1 MATGSLTNRQSEVLD
16 LIRTC
21 ISTQGCP
28 PTRAEIA
35 RRLGFRSA
43 NAAEDHLRALA
54 RKGFIE
60 LVPGSSRGI
69 RLVEAASGLP
79 VIGRVAAGAPILAE
93 QNVEEYCAVDPAV
106 FHPRADY
113 LLRVRGD
120 SMKGAGILDGDL
132 LAVHRTPEVENGRIV
147 VARIA
152 DEVTVKWFRR
162 AGAIVHL
169 LPDNPDHAPMRIDLR
184 AQSLVIEGQV
194 AGVLRWEAGSY
205 QRMGM
210 AKRPYAQRSA
220 TRKGIGR
227 SPW

>member
-1 MATGSLTNRQSEVLD
+1 MVRGMLTTRQFEVLE
-16 LIRTC
+16 LIRSC
-21 ISTQGCP
+21 ISSQGRP

-54 RKGFIE
+54 RKGVIE

-69 RLVEAASGLP
+69 RLVDAAVGGLP
-79 VIGRVAAGAPILAE
+79 VVGRVAAGEPILAE
-93 QNVEEYCAVDPAV
+93 QNIEEYCPVDPAV

-132 LAVHRTPEVENGRIV
+132 LAVHRTPHAVNGNIV

-152 DEVTVKWFRR
+152 DEVTVKRFRR
-162 AGAIVHL
+162 QGAIVQL
-169 LPDNPDHAPMRIDLR
+169 LPDNPDHAPLRIDLR
-184 AQSLVIEGQV
+184 EQPLVIEGRA
-194 AGVLRWEAGSY
+194 AGVLRRETG
-205 QRMGM
+205 
-210 AKRPYAQRSA
+210 
-220 TRKGIGR
+220 
-227 SPW
+227 